1 MISGRGRAAQDAPRP
16 GGAPQT
22 AQAAGPQ
29 PGGGGRGRSRGAPP
43 AQAQQQAPRQAPPS
57 QPPTA
62 QMAQMKVR
70 EQKPPAEGER
80 RQRRRLGNYNISHK
94 SFN

>member
-29 PGGGGRGRSRGAPP
+29 PGGGGGRGRSRGAPP
-43 AQAQQQAPRQAPPS
+43 AQVQQQAPRQAPPS

-80 RQRRRLGNYNISHK
+80 RQRRRLGNFISRK
-94 SFN
+94 NFN

>member
-16 GGAPQT
+16 GGAPQA

-29 PGGGGRGRSRGAPP
+29 PGGGGGRGRSRGAPP
-43 AQAQQQAPRQAPPS
+43 AQAPQQAPRQAPPS

-62 QMAQMKVR
+62 QMEQMKVR
-70 EQKPPAEGER
+70 EQKPPAEGVR
-80 RQRRRLGNYNISHK
+80 RQRRRLGNHK
-94 SFN
+94 S